1 MKRYGKII
9 SFTAAFI
16 EKKKVLE
23 KVFRER
29 HSTEE
34 FCM

>member
-1 MKRYGKII
+1 MKRYRKII

-16 EKKKVLE
+16 EKKVLE